1 MNYLIQKYV
10 PLTTEDLQN
19 KLSEINHF
27 FIMFSVFFVILL
39 LVFIFK
45 ARNNNLTFFKNRKK
59 LNINKENNQDFISFI
74 FVDFGF
80 LRSIFMIVCFVFVL
94 FSISTYTETKEKLKK
109 AESGEITWGWKEV
122 SLTELKNNITIENN
136 KLIID
141 KLPSNFDYNSSY
153 IKKDKK
159 QIFEIEK
166 GSKNDKFVK
175 LVYIYRDEDD
185 NDIEYKITKKE
196 FKEIQENQ

>member
-1 MNYLIQKYV
+1 M

-19 KLSEINHF
+19 ELSEINHF
-27 FIMFSVFFVILL
+27 FIIFSVFFVILL

-45 ARNNNLTFFKNRKK
+45 
-59 LNINKENNQDFISFI
+59 ENNQDFISFI
-74 FVDFGF
+74 FVEFGF
-80 LRSIFMIVCFVFVL
+80 LRSIFMAVCFVFVL
-94 FSISTYTETKEKLKK
+94 FSMSTYLETKEKLKK
-109 AESGEITWGWKEV
+109 AESGEITWGWKEA

-141 KLPSNFDYNSSY
+141 RLPSNFDYKNSY

-185 NDIEYKITKKE
+185 NTIEYKITKNE
-196 FKEIQENQ
+196 FKEIKENR

>member
-1 MNYLIQKYV
+1 MT
-10 PLTTEDLQN
+10 LTTEDLQN
-19 KLSEINHF
+19 ELSEINHF

-59 LNINKENNQDFISFI
+59 LNTNKENNQDFISFI

-80 LRSIFMIVCFVFVL
+80 LKSIFMVVSFVFVM
-94 FSISTYTETKEKLKK
+94 FAISMHSETKEKLKK
-109 AESGEITWGWKEV
+109 AESGEITWGWKNV
-122 SLTELKNNITIENN
+122 SLTEIKDKITIENN

-141 KLPSNFDYNSSY
+141 KLPSNFDYNNSY

-185 NDIEYKITKKE
+185 NDIEYKITKNE
-196 FKEIQENQ
+196 FKEIKENR

>member
-1 MNYLIQKYV
+1 MNYLIKKYM

-19 KLSEINHF
+19 ELSEINHF
-27 FIMFSVFFVILL
+27 FIIFSVFFVILL

-45 ARNNNLTFFKNRKK
+45 ARNNNLTFFKNREK

-74 FVDFGF
+74 FVEFGF
-80 LRSIFMIVCFVFVL
+80 LRSIFMAVCFVFLL
-94 FSISTYTETKEKLKK
+94 FSMSTYLETKEKLKK
-109 AESGEITWGWKEV
+109 AESGEITWGWKEA

-141 KLPSNFDYNSSY
+141 RLPSNFDYKNSY

-185 NDIEYKITKKE
+185 NTIEYKITKNE
-196 FKEIQENQ
+196 FKEIQ

>member
-1 MNYLIQKYV
+1 MIQKYV

-19 KLSEINHF
+19 ELSEINHF
-27 FIMFSVFFVILL
+27 FIMFSVFFIILL

-59 LNINKENNQDFISFI
+59 LNTNKENNQDFISFI

-80 LRSIFMIVCFVFVL
+80 LKSIFMVVSFVFVM
-94 FSISTYTETKEKLKK
+94 FAISMHSETKEKLKK
-109 AESGEITWGWKEV
+109 AESGEITWGWKNV
-122 SLTELKNNITIENN
+122 SLTEIKDKITIENN

-141 KLPSNFDYNSSY
+141 KLPSNFDYNNSY

-185 NDIEYKITKKE
+185 NDIEYKITKNE
-196 FKEIQENQ
+196 FKEIKENR

>member
-1 MNYLIQKYV
+1 M
-10 PLTTEDLQN
+10 
-19 KLSEINHF
+19 
-27 FIMFSVFFVILL
+27 
-39 LVFIFK
+39 
-45 ARNNNLTFFKNRKK
+45 A
-59 LNINKENNQDFISFI
+59 
-74 FVDFGF
+74 
-80 LRSIFMIVCFVFVL
+80 VCFVFVL
-94 FSISTYTETKEKLKK
+94 FSMSTYLETKEKLKK
-109 AESGEITWGWKEV
+109 AESGEITWGWKEA

-141 KLPSNFDYNSSY
+141 RLPSNFDYKNSY

-185 NDIEYKITKKE
+185 NTIEYKITKNE
-196 FKEIQENQ
+196 FKEIQ

>member
-1 MNYLIQKYV
+1 M

-19 KLSEINHF
+19 ELSEINHF
-27 FIMFSVFFVILL
+27 FIIFSVFFVILL

-45 ARNNNLTFFKNRKK
+45 ARNNNLTFFKNREK

-74 FVDFGF
+74 FVEFGF
-80 LRSIFMIVCFVFVL
+80 LRSIFMAVCFVFVL
-94 FSISTYTETKEKLKK
+94 FSMSTYLETKEKLKK
-109 AESGEITWGWKEV
+109 AESGEITWGWKEA

-141 KLPSNFDYNSSY
+141 RLPSNFDYKNSY

-185 NDIEYKITKKE
+185 NTIEYKITKNE
-196 FKEIQENQ
+196 FKEIKENR

>member
-1 MNYLIQKYV
+1 MIKKYM
-10 PLTTEDLQN
+10 PLTVEDLQSN
-19 KLSEINHF
+19 VSNINVF
-27 FIMFSVFFVILL
+27 FIMFSVFSVILL
-39 LVFIFK
+39 LEFIFRL
-45 ARNNNLTFFKNRKK
+45 RNKMLNL
-59 LNINKENNQDFISFI
+59 NKEGNQDFISFI
-74 FVDFGF
+74 FVEFGF
-80 LRSIFMIVCFVFVL
+80 LRSIFMAVCFVFVL
-94 FSISTYTETKEKLKK
+94 FSMSTYLETKEKLKK
-109 AESGEITWGWKEV
+109 AESGEITWGWKEA

-141 KLPSNFDYNSSY
+141 RLPSNFDYKNSY

-185 NDIEYKITKKE
+185 NTIEYKITKNE
-196 FKEIQENQ
+196 FKEIQ

>member
-1 MNYLIQKYV
+1 MIKKYM

-19 KLSEINHF
+19 ELSEINHF
-27 FIMFSVFFVILL
+27 FIIFSVFFVILL

-45 ARNNNLTFFKNRKK
+45 ARNNNLTFFKNREK

-74 FVDFGF
+74 FVEFGF
-80 LRSIFMIVCFVFVL
+80 LRSIFMAVCFVFVL
-94 FSISTYTETKEKLKK
+94 FSMSTYLETKEKLKK
-109 AESGEITWGWKEV
+109 AESGEITWGWKEA

-141 KLPSNFDYNSSY
+141 RLPSNFDYKNSY

-185 NDIEYKITKKE
+185 NTIEYKITKNE
-196 FKEIQENQ
+196 FKEIQ

>member
-1 MNYLIQKYV
+1 M

-19 KLSEINHF
+19 ELSEINHF
-27 FIMFSVFFVILL
+27 FIIFSVFFVILL

-45 ARNNNLTFFKNRKK
+45 ARNNNLTFFKNREK

-74 FVDFGF
+74 FVEFGF
-80 LRSIFMIVCFVFVL
+80 LRSIFMAVCFVFVL
-94 FSISTYTETKEKLKK
+94 FSMSTYLETKEKLKK
-109 AESGEITWGWKEV
+109 AESGEITWGWKEA

-141 KLPSNFDYNSSY
+141 RLPSNFDYKNSY

-185 NDIEYKITKKE
+185 NTIEYKITKNE
-196 FKEIQENQ
+196 FKEIQENR

>member
-1 MNYLIQKYV
+1 M
-10 PLTTEDLQN
+10 PLTTEDFQN
-19 KLSEINHF
+19 ELSEINHF
-27 FIMFSVFFVILL
+27 FIIFSVFFVILL

-45 ARNNNLTFFKNRKK
+45 ARNNNLTFFKNREK

-74 FVDFGF
+74 FVEFGF
-80 LRSIFMIVCFVFVL
+80 LRSIFMAVCFVFLL
-94 FSISTYTETKEKLKK
+94 FSMSTYLETKEKLKK
-109 AESGEITWGWKEV
+109 AESGEITWGWKEA

-141 KLPSNFDYNSSY
+141 RLPSNFDYKNSY

-185 NDIEYKITKKE
+185 NTIEYKITKNE
-196 FKEIQENQ
+196 FKEIQ

>member
-1 MNYLIQKYV
+1 M

-19 KLSEINHF
+19 ELSEINHF

-59 LNINKENNQDFISFI
+59 PNINKENNQDFISFI

-80 LRSIFMIVCFVFVL
+80 LKSIFMTVSFVFVM
-94 FSISTYTETKEKLKK
+94 FAISMHSETKEKLKK
-109 AESGEITWGWKEV
+109 AESGEITWGWKNV
-122 SLTELKNNITIENN
+122 SLTEIKDKITIENN

-141 KLPSNFDYNSSY
+141 KLPSNFDYNNSY
-153 IKKDKK
+153 IKKNKK
-159 QIFEIEK
+159 QIFEIDRFLFSNE
-166 GSKNDKFVK
+166 V
-175 LVYIYRDEDD
+175 LRIIHLDEDD
-185 NDIEYKITKKE
+185 EPDTEYKISSKE
-196 FKEIQENQ
+196 LKEIKENR

>member
-1 MNYLIQKYV
+1 M

-19 KLSEINHF
+19 RLSDITNF

-59 LNINKENNQDFISFI
+59 LNINKENNQDFVSFI
-74 FVDFGF
+74 FVEFGF
-80 LRSIFMIVCFVFVL
+80 LRIISMVVYFVFVL
-94 FSISTYTETKEKLKK
+94 FSISTYSETKEKLKK
-109 AESGEITWGWKEV
+109 AESGEITWGWKNV
-122 SLTELKNNITIENN
+122 PLTEIKDKITIENN

-141 KLPSNFDYNSSY
+141 KLPSNFDYNNSY

-159 QIFEIEK
+159 QVFEIER
-166 GSKNDKFVK
+166 GSKTDKFVK

-185 NDIEYKITKKE
+185 NEIKYKITKNE
-196 FKEIQENQ
+196 FKEIRENN

>member
-1 MNYLIQKYV
+1 M

-19 KLSEINHF
+19 SLSDINSV
-27 FIMFSVFFVILL
+27 FIIFSVFFVILL
-39 LVFIFK
+39 LVLIFK
-45 ARNNNLTFFKNRKK
+45 IRNKK
-59 LNINKENNQDFISFI
+59 LNINKENNQDSILLVFIE
-74 FVDFGF
+74 FGF

-109 AESGEITWGWKEV
+109 AESEEITWGWKEV

-141 KLPSNFDYNSSY
+141 RLPSNFDYKNSY

-166 GSKNDKFVK
+166 GSKKDKFVK

-185 NDIEYKITKKE
+185 NTIEYKITKNE
-196 FKEIQENQ
+196 FKEIQ

>member
-1 MNYLIQKYV
+1 MNYLIKKYM

-19 KLSEINHF
+19 ELSEINHF
-27 FIMFSVFFVILL
+27 FIIFSVFFVILL

-45 ARNNNLTFFKNRKK
+45 ARNNNLTFFKNREK

-74 FVDFGF
+74 FVEFGF
-80 LRSIFMIVCFVFVL
+80 LRSIFMAVCFVFVL
-94 FSISTYTETKEKLKK
+94 FSMSTYLETKEKLKK
-109 AESGEITWGWKEV
+109 AESGEITWGWKEA

-141 KLPSNFDYNSSY
+141 RLPSNFDYKNSY

-185 NDIEYKITKKE
+185 NTIEYKITKNE
-196 FKEIQENQ
+196 FKEIQ

>member
-1 MNYLIQKYV
+1 MS
-10 PLTTEDLQN
+10 LTTEDLQN
-19 KLSEINHF
+19 ELSEINHF
-27 FIMFSVFFVILL
+27 FIIFSVFFVILL

-45 ARNNNLTFFKNRKK
+45 ARNNNLTFFKNREK

-74 FVDFGF
+74 FVEFGF
-80 LRSIFMIVCFVFVL
+80 LRSIFMAVCFVFVL
-94 FSISTYTETKEKLKK
+94 FSMSTYLETKEKLKK
-109 AESGEITWGWKEV
+109 AESGEITWGWKEA

-141 KLPSNFDYNSSY
+141 RLPSNFDYKNSY

-185 NDIEYKITKKE
+185 NTIEYKITKNE
-196 FKEIQENQ
+196 FKEIQ

>member
-1 MNYLIQKYV
+1 M

-19 KLSEINHF
+19 ELSEINHF
-27 FIMFSVFFVILL
+27 FIIFSVFFVILL

-45 ARNNNLTFFKNRKK
+45 ARNNNLTFFKNREK

-74 FVDFGF
+74 FVEFGF
-80 LRSIFMIVCFVFVL
+80 LRSIFMAVCFVFVL
-94 FSISTYTETKEKLKK
+94 FSMSTYLETKEKLKK
-109 AESGEITWGWKEV
+109 AESGEITWGWKEA

-141 KLPSNFDYNSSY
+141 RLPSNFDYKNSY

-166 GSKNDKFVK
+166 GSKNGKFVK

-185 NDIEYKITKKE
+185 NTIEYKITKNE
-196 FKEIQENQ
+196 FKEIQ

>member
-1 MNYLIQKYV
+1 MIKKYM

-19 KLSEINHF
+19 ELSEINHF
-27 FIMFSVFFVILL
+27 FIIFSVFFVILL

-45 ARNNNLTFFKNRKK
+45 ARNNNLTFFKNREK

-74 FVDFGF
+74 FVEFGF
-80 LRSIFMIVCFVFVL
+80 LRSIFMAVCFVFVL
-94 FSISTYTETKEKLKK
+94 FSMSTYLETKEKLKK
-109 AESGEITWGWKEV
+109 AESGEITWGWKEA
-122 SLTELKNNITIENN
+122 SLTELKNN

-141 KLPSNFDYNSSY
+141 RLPSNFDYKNSY

-185 NDIEYKITKKE
+185 NTIEYKITKNE
-196 FKEIQENQ
+196 FKEIQ

>member
-1 MNYLIQKYV
+1 M

-19 KLSEINHF
+19 ELSEINHF
-27 FIMFSVFFVILL
+27 FIIFSVFFVILL

-45 ARNNNLTFFKNRKK
+45 ARNNNLTFFKNREK

-74 FVDFGF
+74 FVEFGF
-80 LRSIFMIVCFVFVL
+80 LRSIFMAVCFVFVL
-94 FSISTYTETKEKLKK
+94 FSMSTYLETKEKLKK
-109 AESGEITWGWKEV
+109 AESEEITWGWKEA

-141 KLPSNFDYNSSY
+141 RLPSNFDYKNSY

-185 NDIEYKITKKE
+185 NTIEYKITKNE
-196 FKEIQENQ
+196 FKEIQ

>member
-1 MNYLIQKYV
+1 MT
-10 PLTTEDLQN
+10 LTTEDLQN
-19 KLSEINHF
+19 ELSEINHF

-59 LNINKENNQDFISFI
+59 LNTNKENNQDFISFI

-80 LRSIFMIVCFVFVL
+80 LKSIFMVVSFVFVM
-94 FSISTYTETKEKLKK
+94 FAISMHSETKEKLKK
-109 AESGEITWGWKEV
+109 AESGEITWGWKNV
-122 SLTELKNNITIENN
+122 SLTEIKDKITIENN

-141 KLPSNFDYNSSY
+141 KLPSNFDYNNSY

-166 GSKNDKFVK
+166 GLKNDKFVK

-185 NDIEYKITKKE
+185 NDIEYKITKNE

>member
-1 MNYLIQKYV
+1 M
-10 PLTTEDLQN
+10 PLTVEDLQSD
-19 KLSEINHF
+19 LSNINVF
-27 FIMFSVFFVILL
+27 FIMFSVFSVILL
-39 LVFIFK
+39 LEFIFRL
-45 ARNNNLTFFKNRKK
+45 RNKMLNL
-59 LNINKENNQDFISFI
+59 NKENNQDFISFI

-80 LRSIFMIVCFVFVL
+80 LKSIFMVVSFVFVM
-94 FSISTYTETKEKLKK
+94 FAISMHSETKEKLKK
-109 AESGEITWGWKEV
+109 AESGEITWGWKNV
-122 SLTELKNNITIENN
+122 SLTEIKDKITIENN

-141 KLPSNFDYNSSY
+141 KLPSNFDYNNSY

-185 NDIEYKITKKE
+185 NDIEYKITKNE
-196 FKEIQENQ
+196 FKEIKENR

>member
-1 MNYLIQKYV
+1 MIQKYA

-19 KLSEINHF
+19 ELSEINHF
-27 FIMFSVFFVILL
+27 FIMFSIFFVILL

-45 ARNNNLTFFKNRKK
+45 ARNNNLTFFKNREK

-80 LRSIFMIVCFVFVL
+80 LRSIFMVVSFVFVM
-94 FSISTYTETKEKLKK
+94 FAISMHSETKEKLKK
-109 AESGEITWGWKEV
+109 AESGEITWGWKNV
-122 SLTELKNNITIENN
+122 SLTEIKDKITIENN

-141 KLPSNFDYNSSY
+141 KLPSNFDYNNSY

-185 NDIEYKITKKE
+185 NDIEYKITKNE

>member
-1 MNYLIQKYV
+1 M

-19 KLSEINHF
+19 ELSEINHF
-27 FIMFSVFFVILL
+27 FIMFSVFFVVLL

-80 LRSIFMIVCFVFVL
+80 LKSVFMVVSFVFVM
-94 FSISTYTETKEKLKK
+94 FAISMHSETKEKLKK
-109 AESGEITWGWKEV
+109 AESGEITWGWKNV
-122 SLTELKNNITIENN
+122 SLTEIKDKITIENN

-141 KLPSNFDYNSSY
+141 KLPSNFDYNNSY

-185 NDIEYKITKKE
+185 NDIEYKITKNE

>member
-1 MNYLIQKYV
+1 MIKKYM
-10 PLTTEDLQN
+10 PLTVEDLQN
-19 KLSEINHF
+19 RLSDITNF

-80 LRSIFMIVCFVFVL
+80 LKSIFMVVSFVFVM
-94 FSISTYTETKEKLKK
+94 FAISMYSETKEKLKK
-109 AESGEITWGWKEV
+109 AESGEITWGWKNV
-122 SLTELKNNITIENN
+122 SLTEIKDKITIENN

-141 KLPSNFDYNSSY
+141 KLPSNFDYNNSY

-185 NDIEYKITKKE
+185 NDIEYKITKNE

>member
-1 MNYLIQKYV
+1 MIQKYV

-19 KLSEINHF
+19 GLSEITHV

-45 ARNNNLTFFKNRKK
+45 IRNNNLTFFKNREK
-59 LNINKENNQDFISFI
+59 LNINKENNQDSILLV
-74 FVDFGF
+74 FVEFGF
-80 LRSIFMIVCFVFVL
+80 LRSIFMVVCFVFVL
-94 FSISTYTETKEKLKK
+94 FSMSTYSETKEKLKK
-109 AESGEITWGWKEV
+109 AESGEITWGWKEA
-122 SLTELKNNITIENN
+122 SLTELKNIITIENN

-141 KLPSNFDYNSSY
+141 KLPSNFDYNNSY

-185 NDIEYKITKKE
+185 NDIEYKITKNE
-196 FKEIQENQ
+196 FKGIQENQ

>member
-1 MNYLIQKYV
+1 M

-19 KLSEINHF
+19 SLSDINSV
-27 FIMFSVFFVILL
+27 FIIFSVFFVILL
-39 LVFIFK
+39 LVLIFK
-45 ARNNNLTFFKNRKK
+45 IRNKK
-59 LNINKENNQDFISFI
+59 LNINKENNQDSILLVFIE
-74 FVDFGF
+74 FGF
-80 LRSIFMIVCFVFVL
+80 LRSIFMVVCFVFVL
-94 FSISTYTETKEKLKK
+94 FSMSTYSETKEKLKK
-109 AESGEITWGWKEV
+109 AESREITWGWKEA

-141 KLPSNFDYNSSY
+141 RLPSNFDYKNSY

-185 NDIEYKITKKE
+185 NDIEYKITKNE
-196 FKEIQENQ
+196 FKEIQENR

>member
-1 MNYLIQKYV
+1 M

-19 KLSEINHF
+19 ELSEINHF
-27 FIMFSVFFVILL
+27 FIMFSIFFVILL

-45 ARNNNLTFFKNRKK
+45 ARNNNLTFFKNREK

-74 FVDFGF
+74 FVEFGF
-80 LRSIFMIVCFVFVL
+80 LRSIFMAVCFVFVL
-94 FSISTYTETKEKLKK
+94 FSMSTYLETKEKLKK
-109 AESGEITWGWKEV
+109 AESGEITWGWKEA

-141 KLPSNFDYNSSY
+141 RLPSNFDYKNSY

-185 NDIEYKITKKE
+185 NTIEYKITKNE
-196 FKEIQENQ
+196 FKEIQENR

>member
-1 MNYLIQKYV
+1 MS
-10 PLTTEDLQN
+10 LTTEDLQN
-19 KLSEINHF
+19 RLSEINNV
-27 FIMFSVFFVILL
+27 FIIFSVFFVILL

-59 LNINKENNQDFISFI
+59 LNVNKENNQDFISFI
-74 FVDFGF
+74 FVEFGF
-80 LRSIFMIVCFVFVL
+80 LRTIFMIVCFVFVL
-94 FSISTYTETKEKLKK
+94 FSMTTYTETKEKLKK
-109 AESGEITWGWKEV
+109 TESGETTWGWKDV
-122 SLTELKNNITIENN
+122 SLTEIKNNITIENN

-141 KLPSNFDYNSSY
+141 KLPSNFDYNNSY

-185 NDIEYKITKKE
+185 NDIECKITKNE
-196 FKEIQENQ
+196 FKKIQENN

>member
-1 MNYLIQKYV
+1 M

-19 KLSEINHF
+19 ELSEINHF
-27 FIMFSVFFVILL
+27 FIIFSVFFVILL

-45 ARNNNLTFFKNRKK
+45 ARNNNLTFFKNREK

-74 FVDFGF
+74 FVEFGF
-80 LRSIFMIVCFVFVL
+80 LRSIFMAVCFVFVL
-94 FSISTYTETKEKLKK
+94 FSMSTYLETKEKLKK
-109 AESGEITWGWKEV
+109 AESGEITWGWKEA

-141 KLPSNFDYNSSY
+141 RLPSNFDYKNSY

-185 NDIEYKITKKE
+185 NIIEYKITKNE
-196 FKEIQENQ
+196 FKEIQ